1 MTDIQKIISLYNSRK
16 TIIKLLSSLD
26 YNVDDYK
33 DFSIN
38 EIDAMSNNSQLDML
52 LCKKM
57 IGVEKE
63 KKVYVKYYNIVGHK
77 QITKN
82 VIDAT
87 IDDLFSIEKILTND
101 DTLII
106 IMDDEPNDSNIARMN
121 YLYDHDGK
129 FVVMHNIKR
138 LQYDITEHS
147 LVPKMTILTVDETEL
162 LMKEK
167 NLTTLSQLPEISRFD
182 PHALALCV
190 RPQQVCKIE
199 RSSATAL
206 KCIYYR
212 VCV

>member
-26 YNVDDYK
+26 YNVEDYK

-38 EIDAMSNNSQLDML
+38 EIDAMSNNNQLDMFFS
-52 LCKKM
+52 KD
-57 IGVEKE
+57 VR
-63 KKVYVKYYNIVGHK
+63 KVYVKYYNTDK
-77 QITKN
+77 QKQLTK
-82 VIDAT
+82 VILDST
-87 IDDLFSIEKILTND
+87 IEDLFRIEKILTND

-106 IMDDEPNDSNIARMN
+106 IMDDEPNDSNISRMN

-147 LVPKMTILTVDETEL
+147 LVPKMTILTIEETAS

-190 RPQQVCKIE
+190 RPNQVCKIE

>member
-26 YNVDDYK
+26 YNVEDYK

-38 EIDAMSNNSQLDML
+38 EIDAMSNNNQLDMFFS
-52 LCKKM
+52 KD
-57 IGVEKE
+57 VR
-63 KKVYVKYYNIVGHK
+63 KVYVKYYNTDK
-77 QITKN
+77 QKQVTKA
-82 VIDAT
+82 ILDST
-87 IDDLFSIEKILTND
+87 IDDLFRIEKILTND

-106 IMDDEPNDSNIARMN
+106 IMDDEPNDSNISRMN
-121 YLYDHDGK
+121 YLYDHDCK

-147 LVPKMTILTVDETEL
+147 LVPKMTILTIEETAS

-190 RPQQVCKIE
+190 RPNQVCKIE

>member
-26 YNVDDYK
+26 YDVSDYK

-38 EIDAMSNNSQLDML
+38 EIDAMSNNLQLDML
-52 LCKKM
+52 LNKKDTR
-57 IGVEKE
+57 
-63 KKVYVKYYNIVGHK
+63 KVYVKYHLDKQK
-77 QITKN
+77 QISKG
-82 VIDAT
+82 ILDDT
-87 IDDLFSIEKILTND
+87 IEDLFKIEKILTKED
-101 DTLII
+101 VLII
-106 IMDDEPNDSNIARMN
+106 VMDDEPNESNISRMN
-121 YLYDHDGK
+121 YLYDHDGI
-129 FVVMHNIKR
+129 FVVIHNIKR
-138 LQYDITEHS
+138 LQYNLTEHS
-147 LVPKMTILTVDETEL
+147 LVPKMTILTIEETAS

-167 NLTTLSQLPEISRFD
+167 NITSLSQLPEISRYD

-190 RPQQVCKIE
+190 RPKQVCKIE